1 MKVLSQPL
9 LARFGHRNALR
20 VNTVLMGALIMTFAL
35 TGPGTPV
42 WAILLLSFS
51 QGLASSTQFT
61 SMNSLVY
68 ADVSN
73 DEASKASSIASTAQ
87 QLALSFGV
95 ALGSV
100 TAQWFLRD
108 VPQTDHPALITA
120 LHEAFLVLGTLTV
133 LSAATFSALHAG
145 DGSNVSRHQRR
156 RPIEELS
163 EKPV

>member
-1 MKVLSQPL
+1 MCAHGLEAVLVPPL
-9 LARFGHRNALR
+9 EH
-20 VNTVLMGALIMTFAL
+20 
-35 TGPGTPV
+35 
-42 WAILLLSFS
+42 
-51 QGLASSTQFT
+51 
-61 SMNSLVY
+61 
-68 ADVSN
+68 VSN